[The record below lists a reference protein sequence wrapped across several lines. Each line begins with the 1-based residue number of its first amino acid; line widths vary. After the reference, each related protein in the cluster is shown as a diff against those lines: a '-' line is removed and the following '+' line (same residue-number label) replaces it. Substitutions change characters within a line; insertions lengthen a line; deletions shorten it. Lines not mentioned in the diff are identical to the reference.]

1 MHREISY
8 SFPARSWIRAVLT
21 ELLLMT
27 SSRNSCSVC
36 ELCGENVLIVRTGIA
51 LSMFVCVFCEDVVS
65 LAVVSPVSVDSR
77 AGSAAIAGTT
87 VDRMHRLRISLR
99 IQLFLTDIRKTE
111 LCFISYTKI
120 WIINGKTKRQTAN

>member
-1 MHREISY
+1 MSLKRKHFDKVY
-8 SFPARSWIRAVLT
+8 SLSASSWMRTDWVEVVVLT
-21 ELLLMT
+21 LC
-27 SSRNSCSVC
+27 RNSCSVC

-111 LCFISYTKI
+111 LCFILQRY
-120 WIINGKTKRQTAN
+120 GQ